1 MIGPGSDKKKD
12 ISYFQKTQEVITKEV
27 WLRIDAYLR
36 CCFGKDWGEQ
46 WGHSRES
53 RKVNQP
59 TEKLIV
65 MWQIIILGLNKK
77 DGRGQQTAKLAVTS
91 LTLVLKRTNPQKKI
105 DKIVQIKK
113 GSSNQRLDWRW
124 LDWHQFYW
132 LAPTDGPAKSRWNK
146 IVSSLMKT
154 RSFKKK
160 VQIEEKLSDKKR
172 GIGRQGPRV
181 ALDQPSDTGWW
192 FSAF

>member
-1 MIGPGSDKKKD
+1 MVGPGSDKKKD

-160 VQIEEKLSDKKR
+160 V
-172 GIGRQGPRV
+172 
-181 ALDQPSDTGWW
+181 
-192 FSAF
+192 

>member
-132 LAPTDGPAKSRWNK
+132 LATTDGPAKSRWNK

-160 VQIEEKLSDKKR
+160 VQSEEKSSDKKR
-172 GIGRQGPRV
+172 GIGRQSPRV
-181 ALDQPSDTGWW
+181 TLDQPSDTGWW
-192 FSAF
+192 FLAF

>member
-1 MIGPGSDKKKD
+1 M
-12 ISYFQKTQEVITKEV
+12 

-53 RKVNQP
+53 RKVNKP

-65 MWQIIILGLNKK
+65 MWQIITLGLNKK
-77 DGRGQQTAKLAVTS
+77 DGRGQKTAKLAVTS

-160 VQIEEKLSDKKR
+160 VQSEEKLSDKKR

>member
-1 MIGPGSDKKKD
+1 M
-12 ISYFQKTQEVITKEV
+12 

-77 DGRGQQTAKLAVTS
+77 DGRGQQTAKLAVTW

-160 VQIEEKLSDKKR
+160 GAKWGEIVGQEKRHRPARSK
-172 GIGRQGPRV
+172 GRVGPTV
-181 ALDQPSDTGWW
+181 GHGMVILGFLEQPKLGKI
-192 FSAF
+192 